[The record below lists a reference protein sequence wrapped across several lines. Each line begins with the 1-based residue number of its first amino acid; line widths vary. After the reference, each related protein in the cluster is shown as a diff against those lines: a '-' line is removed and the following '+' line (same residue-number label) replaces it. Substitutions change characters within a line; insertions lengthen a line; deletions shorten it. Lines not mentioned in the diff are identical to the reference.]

1 MLSSVCLGFDD
12 EIVDGKPDG
21 AAPVGFFTDTLKPP
35 QMAFIFE
42 VIERHRAQYP
52 SSSLRLG
59 RARPMRISSL
69 MRPGANDFVFD
80 AAAQTGFDGSLFEG
94 VQNRRQRQKRQVD
107 DVLDDVLMV
116 VVPAQ
121 VADHLR
127 GDSFQVFGTNLA
139 RCLTHQTVA

>member
-1 MLSSVCLGFDD
+1 MLSSICLGFDD

-21 AAPVGFFTDTLKPP
+21 TAPVGFFTDTLKPP

-69 MRPGANDFVFD
+69 MRPGANDFVFG

-107 DVLDDVLMV
+107 DVLMV

-127 GDSFQVFGTNLA
+127 GDSFQVFGTNPA
-139 RCLTHQTVA
+139 RCLPHQTVA